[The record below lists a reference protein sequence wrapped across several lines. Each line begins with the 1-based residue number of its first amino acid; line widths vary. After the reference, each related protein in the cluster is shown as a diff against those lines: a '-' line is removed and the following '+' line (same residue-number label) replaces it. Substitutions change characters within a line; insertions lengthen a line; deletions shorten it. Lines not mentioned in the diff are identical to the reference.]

1 MDYTQISKFSPV
13 SAFVMCTE
21 QPEPLR
27 RLYVSVVYVP
37 QLLSVLFDIG
47 VGLHNATFEQKCI
60 AFVET
65 YECAILQLILG
76 TLTAI
81 AISAK
86 LIRNLRKPPPSPTA
100 HSIAMSVI
108 DVVCRHRMTG
118 ISETMAFEAV
128 CRCNMKEAT
137 KEQKQKWKEAL
148 TMLRECEPRVAF
160 DDSTICGLQTLYL
173 TWRQINT
180 NGWEGSG
187 NSTLCGRIF
196 WGIVLVVCFI
206 GAIANFYAVFSD
218 YLKRQTATLFTIKQQ
233 RKLLFPSITF
243 CPKNVDALNFRNIQ
257 DDIYSTLGNVS
268 RVLTYRLITLVL
280 TGSGFN
286 SLDGI
291 TVDVNLADK
300 NLHEA
305 YDKWRGSRS
314 HMEMFELFFDRS
326 GYRCEDSQIVAYIS
340 NQKDDIA
347 MFNRYYLSLN
357 EWNRM
362 RFRLR
367 ETKML
372 PGREGCV
379 QRERGVGRATCFVE
393 NWHKKV
399 VQRFKC
405 ALFYLRSK
413 TPNYPVCDPFTIAEN
428 YRVLVNFSTEPI
440 TCLPSCIRYDHTVDV
455 FSSELATTR
464 EADRSV
470 FHLEASYTDLQ
481 YELIEEVLT
490 TTLPGFVSQIG
501 GQFGLFLG
509 ISLMSLVQF
518 GQTLILYCRK
528 KIRTFL
534 RLKYT
539 LRVRE

>member
-1 MDYTQISKFSPV
+1 MSSSSSGIYHISRGENSPRSKHYSIRPTFHSSDTSDYQV
-13 SAFVMCTE
+13 
-21 QPEPLR
+21 
-27 RLYVSVVYVP
+27 
-37 QLLSVLFDIG
+37 D
-47 VGLHNATFEQKCI
+47 QKCSCRVRW
-60 AFVET
+60 A
-65 YECAILQLILG
+65 YELHG
-76 TLTAI
+76 LTQF
-81 AISAK
+81 
-86 LIRNLRKPPPSPTA
+86 L
-100 HSIAMSVI
+100 HS
-108 DVVCRHRMTG
+108 
-118 ISETMAFEAV
+118 
-128 CRCNMKEAT
+128 
-137 KEQKQKWKEAL
+137 
-148 TMLRECEPRVAF
+148 
-160 DDSTICGLQTLYL
+160 
-173 TWRQINT
+173 
-180 NGWEGSG
+180 
-187 NSTLCGRIF
+187 STLCGRIF

-326 GYRCEDSQIVAYIS
+326 GYRCEDLIQSCSYGSYQFNCCDWFSPTYVMLRGRCFRMSGKYQVDEDEEGKLSFTIRRLLSPYGDRAGKQSQIVAYIS